1 MSGCRRQCDW
11 DDDMV
16 CRSCGIDY
24 SPPKPVE
31 ESTKSESGAEDSSTT
46 KSDDADKSNST
57 DSTDKNRSEDP
68 EAVRELRPFHLA
80 FPVDDLPAARKFY
93 TEVLGC
99 TTGREKEESCVF
111 NFYGHQI
118 VAHRVPKCPNYPLA
132 RLMERRCLQCTL
144 DWFWK
149 WDDWQELKT
158 KFEAENIE
166 FVIGPYTRYED
177 QPGSQATM
185 FIKDPCGNHLEFKSF
200 KDDEAIFD
208 SKWY

>member
-1 MSGCRRQCDW
+1 MSGCKRQCDW
-11 DDDMV
+11 DENQV

-24 SPPKPVE
+24 SPPKPLE
-31 ESTKSESGAEDSSTT
+31 ESSQNEASKSEAGESISS
-46 KSDDADKSNST
+46 KSDGDQ
-57 DSTDKNRSEDP
+57 SEESEP
-68 EAVRELRPFHLA
+68 HETGKLLRPFHLA

-118 VAHRVPKCPNYPLA
+118 VAHRVPKMPELSTNPVDGKKVPAMHFGLV
-132 RLMERRCLQCTL
+132 LEWE
-144 DWFWK
+144 DWH
-149 WDDWQELKT
+149 QLKG
-158 KFEAENIE
+158 KFEAVGIE

-200 KDDEAIFD
+200 KDDTAIFD
-208 SKWY
+208 SIIK

>member
-1 MSGCRRQCDW
+1 MSGCKRQCDW
-11 DDDMV
+11 DENQV

-24 SPPKPVE
+24 APPKQ
-31 ESTKSESGAEDSSTT
+31 
-46 KSDDADKSNST
+46 
-57 DSTDKNRSEDP
+57 
-68 EAVRELRPFHLA
+68 LRPFHLA

-99 TTGREKEESCVF
+99 STGREKEESSVF

-118 VAHRVPKCPNYPLA
+118 VAHRVPKMPDLSTNPVDGKKVPALHFG
-132 RLMERRCLQCTL
+132 LVLE
-144 DWFWK
+144 
-149 WDDWQELKT
+149 WDDWHQLRAKLESQG
-158 KFEAENIE
+158 IE

-200 KDDEAIFD
+200 KDESAIFD
-208 SKWY
+208 YHW

>member
-11 DDDMV
+11 DENLV

-24 SPPKPVE
+24 SIPEPPAESAQE
-31 ESTKSESGAEDSSTT
+31 ETSKLENGADDSAST
-46 KSDDADKSNST
+46 KSDDDDQSEESEPHE
-57 DSTDKNRSEDP
+57 SERS
-68 EAVRELRPFHLA
+68 LRPFHLA
-80 FPVDDLPAARKFY
+80 FPVDDLPAAKEFY

-118 VAHRVPKCPNYPLA
+118 VAHRVPKMPELSTSPVDGKKVPAMHFGLV
-132 RLMERRCLQCTL
+132 LE
-144 DWFWK
+144 
-149 WDDWQELKT
+149 WDDWRQLKANLESQEV
-158 KFEAENIE
+158 E
-166 FVIGPYTRYED
+166 FVLGPYTRYED

-208 SKWY
+208 KKW

>member
-24 SPPKPVE
+24 SPPKPAE
-31 ESTKSESGAEDSSTT
+31 ESTKSESEAKGSSTT
-46 KSDDADKSNST
+46 KSDDADKPNST

-68 EAVRELRPFHLA
+68 EAPRELRPFHLA

-99 TTGREKEESCVF
+99 TTGREKEDSCVF

-118 VAHRVPKCPNYPLA
+118 VAHRVPKMPELSTSPVDGKKVPAMHFGLV
-132 RLMERRCLQCTL
+132 LE
-144 DWFWK
+144 

-208 SKWY
+208 KHLL

>member
-1 MSGCRRQCDW
+1 
-11 DDDMV
+11 MV

-31 ESTKSESGAEDSSTT
+31 ESTKSESEAKESSTT
-46 KSDDADKSNST
+46 KSDDDDQSEESEPHETEKS
-57 DSTDKNRSEDP
+57 
-68 EAVRELRPFHLA
+68 LRPFHLA

-93 TEVLGC
+93 TDILGC

-118 VAHRVPKCPNYPLA
+118 VAHKVPKMPELSTSPVDGKKVPAMHFGLV
-132 RLMERRCLQCTL
+132 LEL
-144 DWFWK
+144 
-149 WDDWQELKT
+149 DDWQELKT
-158 KFEAENIE
+158 RFESEDVE

-185 FIKDPCGNHLEFKSF
+185 FI
-200 KDDEAIFD
+200 
-208 SKWY
+208 

>member
-1 MSGCRRQCDW
+1 
-11 DDDMV
+11 MV

-31 ESTKSESGAEDSSTT
+31 ESTKSESGAEDSTTT
-46 KSDDADKSNST
+46 KSDDADKPNST

-68 EAVRELRPFHLA
+68 EAPRELRPFHLA

-118 VAHRVPKCPNYPLA
+118 VAHRVPKMPELSTSPVDGKKVPAMHFGLV
-132 RLMERRCLQCTL
+132 LE
-144 DWFWK
+144 

-158 KFEAENIE
+158 KFEAEGHRICDWPLHQIRRPARLTSDY
-166 FVIGPYTRYED
+166 VH
-177 QPGSQATM
+177 QSATP
-185 FIKDPCGNHLEFKSF
+185 KHAPSVTTQKA
-200 KDDEAIFD
+200 AITAATPTETKA
-208 SKWY
+208 SHHQESMR

>member
-11 DDDMV
+11 DENLV

-24 SPPKPVE
+24 SLPEPPAESAQEEASKSADAEVE
-31 ESTKSESGAEDSSTT
+31 SAST
-46 KSDDADKSNST
+46 KSDDD
-57 DSTDKNRSEDP
+57 DQSEESEP
-68 EAVRELRPFHLA
+68 HETEKPLRPFHLA

-99 TTGREKEESCVF
+99 TTGREKKESCVF

-118 VAHRVPKCPNYPLA
+118 VAHQVPKMPELSTSPVDGKKVPAMHFGLV
-132 RLMERRCLQCTL
+132 LE
-144 DWFWK
+144 
-149 WDDWQELKT
+149 WDDWHQLKDKLET
-158 KFEAENIE
+158 TGAE

-200 KDDEAIFD
+200 KDDSAIFD
-208 SKWY
+208 IG

>member
-31 ESTKSESGAEDSSTT
+31 ESTKSESGAEESSTT
-46 KSDDADKSNST
+46 KSDDADQSEESEPHETEKS
-57 DSTDKNRSEDP
+57 
-68 EAVRELRPFHLA
+68 LRPFHLA

-93 TEVLGC
+93 TEILGC

-118 VAHRVPKCPNYPLA
+118 VAHRVPKMPELSTSPVDGKKVPAMHFGLV
-132 RLMERRCLQCTL
+132 LE
-144 DWFWK
+144 
-149 WDDWQELKT
+149 WDDWHEMKT
-158 KFEAENIE
+158 KFEAEDIE

-200 KDDEAIFD
+200 KNDEAIFD

>member
-1 MSGCRRQCDW
+1 MSGCKRQCDW
-11 DDDMV
+11 DDNQV

-24 SPPKPVE
+24 SPPKPPAESAKQETSKSADGE
-31 ESTKSESGAEDSSTT
+31 EGSAPT
-46 KSDDADKSNST
+46 KSDDVE
-57 DSTDKNRSEDP
+57 DSEESEPHESERS
-68 EAVRELRPFHLA
+68 LRPFHLA
-80 FPVDDLPAARKFY
+80 FPVDNLPAARKFY

-118 VAHRVPKCPNYPLA
+118 VAHRVPKMPELSTSPVDGKKVPAMHFGLV
-132 RLMERRCLQCTL
+132 LEWE
-144 DWFWK
+144 DWHNLRANLESK
-149 WDDWQELKT
+149 EV
-158 KFEAENIE
+158 E
-166 FVIGPYTRYED
+166 FVLGPYTRYED

-208 SKWY
+208 KKW

>member
-31 ESTKSESGAEDSSTT
+31 ESTKSESEAEDSRQPNPMMAKIQKNLNLT
-46 KSDDADKSNST
+46 KPEKS
-57 DSTDKNRSEDP
+57 
-68 EAVRELRPFHLA
+68 LRPFHLA

-93 TEVLGC
+93 TEILGC

-118 VAHRVPKCPNYPLA
+118 VAHRVPKMPELSTSPVDGKKVPAMHFGLV
-132 RLMERRCLQCTL
+132 LE
-144 DWFWK
+144 
-149 WDDWQELKT
+149 WDDWQELKA
-158 KFEAENIE
+158 KFEAEDVE

-200 KDDEAIFD
+200 KDDKAIFD
-208 SKWY
+208 TKWTDIW